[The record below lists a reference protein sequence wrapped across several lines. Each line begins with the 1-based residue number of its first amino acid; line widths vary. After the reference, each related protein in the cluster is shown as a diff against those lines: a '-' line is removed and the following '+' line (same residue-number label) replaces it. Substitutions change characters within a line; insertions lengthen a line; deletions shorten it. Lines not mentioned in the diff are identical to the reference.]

1 MSQDLKQAL
10 FGVFDAVQK
19 NAIKLDFGADPEPGE
34 AGQSRLGGRPD
45 VPRDFEWPRFQD
57 KDDDSADANRPLTFL
72 AQVNLADATRYD
84 TEGLL
89 PTAGVLSFFYEME
102 TQEWGFDPRD
112 KGSARVFFFEDPAT
126 LRRASV
132 PDDLDDWFPDGQAI
146 SYRNMV
152 DLPAWLGFTELPEEV
167 RRTNPLPVPLTDI
180 EWEDYDAM
188 REEYGAPSEGD
199 DAVTTKL
206 LGHPDVVQ
214 NPMEAECEMVT
225 RGMADGAEGEEIS
238 QELRDDI
245 EKASRDWTLL
255 FQMGTDSGLEFGDV
269 GHINYWIKKQDLA
282 RRDFDKAWLILQCG

>member
-126 LRRASV
+126 LRPASV

>member
-89 PTAGVLSFFYEME
+89 PTAGALSFFYEME

-112 KGSARVFFFEDPAT
+112 RRSARVFFFEDPAT
-126 LRRASV
+126 LRPASV

>member
-126 LRRASV
+126 LRPASA

>member
-126 LRRASV
+126 LRPASV

-245 EKASRDWTLL
+245 KKASRDWTLL

>member
-126 LRRASV
+126 LRPASV

-188 REEYGAPSEGD
+188 REECGAPSEGD

-206 LGHPDVVQ
+206 FGHPDVVQ

>member
-126 LRRASV
+126 LRPASV

-269 GHINYWIKKQDLA
+269 GNINYWIKKQDLA

>member
-126 LRRASV
+126 LRPASV

-282 RRDFDKAWLILQCG
+282 RRDFDKPWLILQCG

>member
-126 LRRASV
+126 LRPASV

-167 RRTNPLPVPLTDI
+167 RRTNPLPGPLTDI

>member
-1 MSQDLKQAL
+1 MSQDLKQGL

-126 LRRASV
+126 LRPASV

>member
-126 LRRASV
+126 LRPASV

-245 EKASRDWTLL
+245 KKASRDWTLL

-282 RRDFDKAWLILQCG
+282 RCDFDKAWLILQCG

>member
-84 TEGLL
+84 AEGLL

-126 LRRASV
+126 LRPASV

>member
-126 LRRASV
+126 LRPASV

-282 RRDFDKAWLILQCG
+282 RRDFDKASLILQCG

>member
-45 VPRDFEWPRFQD
+45 VPRDFEWPRFQH

-126 LRRASV
+126 LRPASV

>member
-126 LRRASV
+126 LRPASV
-132 PDDLDDWFPDGQAI
+132 PDDLDDWSPTARPSHTGTWWTCRPGWA
-146 SYRNMV
+146 SPSSPRKCV
-152 DLPAWLGFTELPEEV
+152 G
-167 RRTNPLPVPLTDI
+167 RTRCPCP
-180 EWEDYDAM
+180 
-188 REEYGAPSEGD
+188 
-199 DAVTTKL
+199 
-206 LGHPDVVQ
+206 
-214 NPMEAECEMVT
+214 
-225 RGMADGAEGEEIS
+225 
-238 QELRDDI
+238 
-245 EKASRDWTLL
+245 
-255 FQMGTDSGLEFGDV
+255 
-269 GHINYWIKKQDLA
+269 
-282 RRDFDKAWLILQCG
+282 

>member
-126 LRRASV
+126 LRPASV

-188 REEYGAPSEGD
+188 REKYGAPSEGD

>member
-1 MSQDLKQAL
+1 
-10 FGVFDAVQK
+10 
-19 NAIKLDFGADPEPGE
+19 
-34 AGQSRLGGRPD
+34 
-45 VPRDFEWPRFQD
+45 
-57 KDDDSADANRPLTFL
+57 
-72 AQVNLADATRYD
+72 
-84 TEGLL
+84 
-89 PTAGVLSFFYEME
+89 ME

-126 LRRASV
+126 LRPASV